1 MTDWTA
7 VRRAHLSKERPDE
20 WPPGVYAIS
29 IDGLSLMGV
38 HERHNTL
45 YWDGKEIVTRKVV
58 RLGKFEQWIAGVAAV
73 STLGI
78 FILGLG
84 EVAGWWR

>member
-1 MTDWTA
+1 
-7 VRRAHLSKERPDE
+7 
-20 WPPGVYAIS
+20 
-29 IDGLSLMGV
+29 MGV